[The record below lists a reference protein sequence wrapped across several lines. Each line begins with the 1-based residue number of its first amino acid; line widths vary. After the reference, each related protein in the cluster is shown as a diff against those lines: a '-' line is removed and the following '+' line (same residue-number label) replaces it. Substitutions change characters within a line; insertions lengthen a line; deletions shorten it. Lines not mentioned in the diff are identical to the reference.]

1 MRLNIL
7 PASRPAVCTISALV
21 VAVVVTCLIRGLAQQ
36 AAPSAGAT
44 PVAAATPAAVAPKDK
59 GLNFSIP
66 LPVGETTRE
75 IKIPERGPAGQ
86 AISQLMAVSAK
97 RLDEDHLMMEKLV
110 IDLYKP
116 DGRTDYR
123 IALPTSVFDL
133 KTRII
138 RSNDPVSI
146 TTPDF
151 ELSGEKM
158 EFDTVARTGKLT
170 GWVYMKIHNA
180 KEMTTGAKEP
190 VSKTP

>member
-1 MRLNIL
+1 MLFPTFRS
-7 PASRPAVCTISALV
+7 PVTACAVIIVLSAAVAHPIRTI
-21 VAVVVTCLIRGLAQQ
+21 AQQ
-36 AAPSAGAT
+36 PS
-44 PVAAATPAAVAPKDK
+44 PAAATPAASASPAAPKDK

-66 LPVGETTRE
+66 LPIGETTRE
-75 IKIPERGPAGQ
+75 IKIPERGPTGQ

-97 RLDEDHLMMEKLV
+97 RLDEDRVMMEKLV

-116 DGRTDYR
+116 DGRSDYR
-123 IALPTSVFDL
+123 IVLPTSVFNL

-138 RSNDPVSI
+138 SSDEPASI

-158 EFDTVARTGKLT
+158 QFDTAARTGKFS

-180 KEMTTGAKEP
+180 KDLAAGSGNNAAKEKG
-190 VSKTP
+190 KTTP